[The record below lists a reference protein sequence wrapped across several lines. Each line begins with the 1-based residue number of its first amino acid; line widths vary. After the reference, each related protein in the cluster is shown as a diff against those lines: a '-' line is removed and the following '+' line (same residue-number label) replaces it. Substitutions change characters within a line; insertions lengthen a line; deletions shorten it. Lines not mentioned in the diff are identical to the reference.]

1 MEPMKQSKSDLFW
14 RLTISGIGFLMII
27 TAVTQLS
34 LGFFGEK
41 TIGTISA
48 FRRIGGE
55 RAEAIPNRYTYSL
68 EYRYIV
74 GGVEYTGTTTQI
86 GSPLFTKV
94 TGEEKLN
101 VNYFVSFP
109 QISCPEQDSNIDMG
123 KAALIGMGG
132 LLIKVMNTKKTM
144 KKLNKKSKS

>member
-1 MEPMKQSKSDLFW
+1 MKQSKSDLFW
-14 RLTISGIGFLMII
+14 RVVISGIGFLMII
-27 TAVTQLS
+27 TALTQLS

-74 GGVEYTGTTTQI
+74 RGVEYTGTTTQI
-86 GSPLFTKV
+86 GPPLFTKI
-94 TGEEKLN
+94 TGKETIS
-101 VNYFVSFP
+101 VNYFDSLP
-109 QISCPEQDSNIDMG
+109 QISCPEQDSNIDIG

-132 LLIKVMNTKKTM
+132 LLIKVINTKKPI
-144 KKLNKKSKS
+144 KKTRKK